1 MLHYACRVVAD
12 SAYMHNGVLYR
23 LTTMVVK
30 LPRIVLA
37 ELNTHR
43 VFSRNSASSRAIP
56 TRKQL
61 RALVR
66 AAFVPSSF
74 GTAVGGMNAGPALE
88 GELLET
94 AIAVWGDALYSQM
107 WYALCLTTSPD
118 YVEREWEQWVL
129 EENDDFGAFVMDVAA
144 RIEDK
149 TNPIHNEQLLWTTKG
164 LTNRLLEPFMM
175 HEVIITSTEWE
186 NFFNLRTDENAQEEI
201 RTAAVMMKEAYDSS
215 VPEVLSEGEWH
226 LPFIQPEEKEWA
238 KQNPELAVK
247 AVTARCAR
255 VSYLT
260 HDTGKL
266 DLNAD
271 YRLADSLGEN
281 GHRSPFEHAG
291 EPFGAAEWSLREDGI
306 AALVNS
312 PYATQV
318 PDYVLKQTT
327 KSLEFAGNF
336 RGWGQARRR
345 LPSEDVFQPQQ
356 ETAA

>member
-1 MLHYACRVVAD
+1 MKVGILGSGIVAQTL
-12 SAYMHNGVLYR
+12 G
-23 LTTMVVK
+23 
-30 LPRIVLA
+30 
-37 ELNTHR
+37 
-43 VFSRNSASSRAIP
+43 
-56 TRKQL
+56 
-61 RALVR
+61 
-66 AAFVPSSF
+66 
-74 GTAVGGMNAGPALE
+74 AGFLKH
-88 GELLET
+88 G
-94 AIAVWGDALYSQM
+94 
-107 WYALCLTTSPD
+107 
-118 YVEREWEQWVL
+118 
-129 EENDDFGAFVMDVAA
+129 
-144 RIEDK
+144 
-149 TNPIHNEQLLWTTKG
+149 
-164 LTNRLLEPFMM
+164 
-175 HEVIITSTEWE
+175 HEVTLGTRETSK
-186 NFFNLRTDENAQEEI
+186 LA
-201 RTAAVMMKEAYDSS
+201 
-215 VPEVLSEGEWH
+215 
-226 LPFIQPEEKEWA
+226 EWA